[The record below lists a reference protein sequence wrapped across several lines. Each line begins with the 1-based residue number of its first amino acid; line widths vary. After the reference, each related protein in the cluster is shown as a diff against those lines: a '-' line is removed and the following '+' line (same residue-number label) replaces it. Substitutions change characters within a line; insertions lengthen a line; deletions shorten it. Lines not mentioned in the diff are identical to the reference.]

1 MPPISKTTFL
11 DFLFC
16 PKNLWLKL
24 HKPELLS
31 QFTMSEYE
39 QHLLEEGNEVERY
52 ARKLF
57 EGGIEVQA
65 YGALGVI
72 QTEELIKK
80 AVSPSTGSGLEKSP
94 MVIFQA
100 TFINDGFL
108 ARSDV
113 LEYDAANGTWNLYE
127 VKGTSAVR
135 EGGKDKNHLDD
146 LAFQASILRRA
157 NVPMN
162 RCFVMHLNNTYVL
175 QGDLDLH
182 QLFTVEDVTD
192 KVQARL
198 QVVEAQMETALDY
211 LSQTKE
217 PVGGCECLYV
227 GRNNHCTTF
236 AYSNPQVPGYSIH
249 DLSRIGSSK
258 KKLLALVES
267 KTFDL
272 LEVPQDMEL
281 SDIQL
286 NQIAVHRRGEPMID
300 QGGIRA
306 ELNDLPYPLYFFD
319 YETLA
324 PAVPM
329 FNGYRP
335 YQRIPFQFSLHI
347 LREKG
352 GELEHVEYLHMESS
366 DPAEAIV
373 KLLDQ
378 HILPGGTLVSW
389 NKSFEAGVNKE
400 MAERLPQYAPV
411 LERLN
416 SMLYDLKDVFSK
428 QYYVHPEFKGSVSI
442 KKVLPALVPDL
453 TYAELDIHGGA
464 QASDSWRT
472 MLKPDTMQEEKD
484 VIAKSLKI
492 YCGLDTFAMYKIW
505 AHLQSLIAAH

>member
-16 PKNLWLKL
+16 PKNLWLKM
-24 HKPELLS
+24 HKPELLEK
-31 QFTMSEYE
+31 FTMSEYE

-57 EGGIEVQA
+57 ASGIEVQA

-72 QTEELIKK
+72 QTEELLKQK
-80 AVSPSTGSGLEKSP
+80 G
-94 MVIFQA
+94 VIFQA
-100 TFINDGFL
+100 TFIIDGFL
-108 ARSDV
+108 ARNDV
-113 LEYDAANGTWNLYE
+113 LEYDHESGKWNLYE

-146 LAFQASILRRA
+146 LAFQTSILRRA
-157 NVPMN
+157 NVAVGK
-162 RCFVMHLNNTYVL
+162 CFVMHLNNTYVL
-175 QGDLDLH
+175 QGELDLQ
-182 QLFTVEDVTD
+182 QLFTIEDVTD
-192 KVQARL
+192 KVQTRL
-198 QVVEAQMETALDY
+198 QTVEAQMETALDY
-211 LSQTKE
+211 LGKDTE
-217 PVGGCECLYV
+217 PVGGCECIYV
-227 GRNNHCTTF
+227 GRSNHCTTF

-272 LEVPQDMEL
+272 LDVPAEMEL

-286 NQIAVHRRGEPMID
+286 NQIAVHRRGTPMID
-300 QGGIRA
+300 VEGIRT
-306 ELNDLPYPLYFFD
+306 ELEPLTYPLYFFD

-347 LREKG
+347 LPEKG
-352 GELEHVEYLHMESS
+352 GTLNHVEYLHMECS
-366 DPAEAIV
+366 DPAEEIT
-373 KLLDQ
+373 KLLDT
-378 HILPGGTLVSW
+378 HIAPGGTLVSW

-400 MAERLPQYAPV
+400 MAERLPHYAPV
-411 LERLN
+411 LDRLN

-428 QYYVHPEFKGSVSI
+428 QYYVHPDFRGSVSI
-442 KKVLPALVPDL
+442 KKVLPALVPEL
-453 TYAELDIHGGA
+453 NYAELEIHGGA
-464 QASDSWRT
+464 QASDAWRT
-472 MLKPDTMQEEKD
+472 MLKPDTMPEERD
-484 VIAKSLKI
+484 LIAKSLKI

-505 AHLQSLIAAH
+505 EHLQDVIS

>member
-1 MPPISKTTFL
+1 MLMNMPPISKTTFL

-16 PKNLWLKL
+16 PKNLWLKV

-52 ARKLF
+52 ARKQF
-57 EGGIEVQA
+57 PSGVEVKA

-72 QTEELIKK
+72 ETEELLKK
-80 AVSPSTGSGLEKSP
+80 KSG
-94 MVIFQA
+94 VIFQA
-100 TFINDGFL
+100 TFIIDGFM

-113 LEYDAANGTWNLYE
+113 LEFDAEAGKWDLYE

-135 EGGKDKNHLDD
+135 EGGKSNNHLDD

-157 NVPMN
+157 NVPLGK
-162 RCFVMHLNNTYVL
+162 CFVMHLNNTYVL
-175 QGDLDLH
+175 QGELDLE
-182 QLFTVEDVTD
+182 QLFTVEDVTS
-192 KVQARL
+192 KVQERL
-198 QVVEAQMETALDY
+198 AVVEVQMETALDY
-211 LSQTKE
+211 LSKTNE
-217 PVGGCECLYV
+217 PAGGCECIYV

-267 KTFDL
+267 QTFELND
-272 LEVPQDMEL
+272 VPAEMEL

-286 NQIAVHRRGEPMID
+286 NQIAVHRRGTPIINLD
-300 QGGIRA
+300 GIRE
-306 ELNDLPYPLYFFD
+306 ELEALPFPLYFFD

-329 FNGYRP
+329 FNGYKP

-347 LREKG
+347 LREPG
-352 GELEHVEYLHMESS
+352 GELEHVEYLHMECT

-373 KLLDQ
+373 QLLEE

-400 MAERLPQYAPV
+400 IAERLPHYVPV

-416 SMLYDLKDVFSK
+416 TMLYDLKDVFHK
-428 QYYVHPEFKGSVSI
+428 QYYVHPAFKGSVSI
-442 KKVLPALVPDL
+442 KKVLPALVPEL
-453 TYAELDIHGGA
+453 TYTELDIHGGA
-464 QASDSWRT
+464 QASDAWRT
-472 MLKPDTMQEEKD
+472 MLKPETSKDEKEM
-484 VIAKSLKI
+484 IAKSLKI

-505 AHLQSLIAAH
+505 AHLQELLIK

>member
-24 HKPELLS
+24 HKPELLEK
-31 QFTMSEYE
+31 FTMSEYE

-57 EGGIEVQA
+57 PTGVEVKA
-65 YGALGVI
+65 YGSLGVI
-72 QTEELIKK
+72 ETEELIKQATK
-80 AVSPSTGSGLEKSP
+80 GEGAGS
-94 MVIFQA
+94 VIFQA

-108 ARSDV
+108 ARNDV
-113 LEYDAANGTWNLYE
+113 LEYDAESKKWNLYE

-157 NVPMN
+157 NMPMGK
-162 RCFVMHLNNTYVL
+162 CFVMHLNNTYVL
-175 QGDLDLH
+175 QGELNLR
-182 QLFTVEDVTD
+182 QLFTIEDVTD
-192 KVQARL
+192 KVLERL
-198 QVVEAQMETALDY
+198 NMVEAQMETALDY
-211 LSQTKE
+211 LAQEKE
-217 PVGGCECLYV
+217 PVGGCECIYV

-236 AYSNPQVPGYSIH
+236 AYSNPQVPGYSVH
-249 DLSRIGSSK
+249 DLSRIGTSK
-258 KKLLALVES
+258 KKLLQLVES

-272 LEVPQDMEL
+272 LDVPEEMEL
-281 SDIQL
+281 SEIQL
-286 NQIAVHRRGEPMID
+286 NQIAVHRRGTPMID
-300 QGGIRA
+300 LDGIRA
-306 ELNDLPYPLYFFD
+306 ELNDLPFPLYFFD

-329 FNGYRP
+329 FNGYTP
-335 YQRIPFQFSLHI
+335 YRRIPFQFSLHI

-352 GELEHVEYLHMESS
+352 GELSHVEYLHMELS
-366 DPAEAIV
+366 DPAEDIV
-373 KLLDQ
+373 ALLER

-400 MAERLPQYAPV
+400 MAERMPQYAPV

-416 SMLYDLKDVFSK
+416 SMLYDLKDVFHK
-428 QYYVHPEFKGSVSI
+428 QFYVHPEFKGSVSI

-453 TYAELDIHGGA
+453 NYGDLDIHGGA
-464 QASDSWRT
+464 QASDAWRT
-472 MLKPDTMQEEKD
+472 MLKYETMQEEKD
-484 VIAKSLKI
+484 LIAKSLKI

-505 AHLQSLIAAH
+505 EHLQDQIS

>member
-1 MPPISKTTFL
+1 
-11 DFLFC
+11 
-16 PKNLWLKL
+16 
-24 HKPELLS
+24 
-31 QFTMSEYE
+31 MSEYE

-57 EGGIEVQA
+57 TTGVEVQA

-72 QTEELIKK
+72 QTEELLK
-80 AVSPSTGSGLEKSP
+80 AKG
-94 MVIFQA
+94 VIFQA

-108 ARSDV
+108 ARNDV
-113 LEYDAANGTWNLYE
+113 LEYDQESGKWNLYE

-157 NVPMN
+157 NVPVGK
-162 RCFVMHLNNTYVL
+162 CFVMHLNNTYVL
-175 QGDLDLH
+175 QGELDLH
-182 QLFTVEDVTD
+182 QLFTIEDVTD
-192 KVQARL
+192 KVLLRL
-198 QVVEAQMETALDY
+198 QTVEAQMETALDY
-211 LSQTKE
+211 LAKDTE
-217 PVGGCECLYV
+217 PVDGCECIYV

-272 LEVPQDMEL
+272 LDVPAEMEL

-286 NQIAVHRRGEPMID
+286 NQIAVHRRGTPMID
-300 QGGIRA
+300 VEGIRA
-306 ELNDLPYPLYFFD
+306 ELEPLTYPLYFFD

-329 FNGYRP
+329 FNGYTP
-335 YQRIPFQFSLHI
+335 YRRIPFQFSLHI
-347 LREKG
+347 LKEKG
-352 GELEHVEYLHMESS
+352 GELEHVEYLHTECG

-373 KLLDQ
+373 TLLDK

-400 MAERLPQYAPV
+400 MAERLPHYAPV
-411 LERLN
+411 LDRLN

-428 QYYVHPEFKGSVSI
+428 QYYVHPDFKGSVSI
-442 KKVLPALVPDL
+442 KKVLPALVPEL

-472 MLKPDTMQEEKD
+472 MLKPETLQEERD
-484 VIAKSLKI
+484 LIAKSLLI

-505 AHLQSLIAAH
+505 EHLQELI

>member
-16 PKNLWLKL
+16 PKNLWLKM

-57 EGGIEVQA
+57 PSGVEVQA

-72 QTEELIKK
+72 QTEELLK
-80 AVSPSTGSGLEKSP
+80 EKG
-94 MVIFQA
+94 VIFQA
-100 TFINDGFL
+100 TFIIDGFL
-108 ARSDV
+108 ARNDV
-113 LEYDAANGTWNLYE
+113 LEYDKESGKWNLYE
-127 VKGTSAVR
+127 VKGTSAVH

-157 NVPMN
+157 NVAVGK
-162 RCFVMHLNNTYVL
+162 CFVIHLNNKYVL
-175 QGDLDLH
+175 QGELDLQ
-182 QLFTVEDVTD
+182 QLFTIEDVTG
-192 KVQARL
+192 KVMERL
-198 QVVEAQMETALDY
+198 QTVEAQMETALDY
-211 LSQTKE
+211 LQQDKE

-227 GRNNHCTTF
+227 GRSNHCTTF

-258 KKLLALVES
+258 KKLMQLVES

-286 NQIAVHRRGEPMID
+286 NQIAVHRRGTPMID
-300 QGGIRA
+300 VEGIRS
-306 ELNDLPYPLYFFD
+306 ELEPLPYPLYFFD

-329 FNGYRP
+329 FNGYTP

-347 LREKG
+347 LHEKG
-352 GELEHVEYLHMESS
+352 GELEHVEYLHMECS
-366 DPAEAIV
+366 DPAEEII
-373 KLLDQ
+373 KLLDK

-400 MAERLPQYAPV
+400 MAERLPHYAPI

-416 SMLYDLKDVFSK
+416 GMLYDLKDVFSK
-428 QYYVHPEFKGSVSI
+428 QYYVHPAFKGSVSI
-442 KKVLPALVPDL
+442 KKVLPALVPEL
-453 TYAELDIHGGA
+453 NYAELDIHGGA

-484 VIAKSLKI
+484 LIAKSLKI

-505 AHLQSLIAAH
+505 EHLQELIA